1 GLLYIMSKSIPMT
14 EFDMI
19 TQPDYIQLLKAI
31 LPFMEYNM
39 QRRISTLIRTS
50 ELKNTIRF
58 YNSPINCN
66 IFKSCCNSSGI
77 NFNTPISE
85 ILGNEQLINT
95 VTTYCSGNIV
105 NMINTYRN
113 LNKMSD
119 MFNMMDIFNNIS
131 SNNDEICNNK
141 NNNYENKNDESNND
155 ENNNDKSNSN
165 SFLNAS
171 DMLGNIMNS
180 SQRDLYNEYIRQLD
194 SLDFNVSQN
203 ESR

>member
-1 GLLYIMSKSIPMT
+1 MSKSIPMT

-39 QRRISTLIRTS
+39 QRSISTLIRTS

-58 YNSPINCN
+58 YSSPINCN

-95 VTTYCSGNIV
+95 VKTYCSGNIV

-119 MFNMMDIFNNIS
+119 MFNMMDIFNNS
-131 SNNDEICNNK
+131 SSNNSSNNNDEIHNDK
-141 NNNYENKNDESNND
+141 NNNDG
-155 ENNNDKSNSN
+155 NNNYKSNSSIN
-165 SFLNAS
+165 TS

-180 SQRDLYNEYIRQLD
+180 SQKDLYNEYIKQLD

>member
-1 GLLYIMSKSIPMT
+1 MSKSIPMT

-39 QRRISTLIRTS
+39 QRSISTLIRTS

-58 YNSPINCN
+58 YSSPVNCN

-95 VTTYCSGNIV
+95 VKTYCSGNIV

-119 MFNMMDIFNNIS
+119 MFNMMDIFNNSSSNNSSSNNSS
-131 SNNDEICNNK
+131 SNNDEIHNDK
-141 NNNYENKNDESNND
+141 NNNDG
-155 ENNNDKSNSN
+155 NNNYKSNSSIN
-165 SFLNAS
+165 TS

-180 SQRDLYNEYIRQLD
+180 NQKDLYNEYIKQLD

>member
-1 GLLYIMSKSIPMT
+1 MSKSIPMT

-39 QRRISTLIRTS
+39 QRSISTLIRTS

-58 YNSPINCN
+58 YSSPVNCN
-66 IFKSCCNSSGI
+66 VFKSCCNSSGI

-95 VTTYCSGNIV
+95 VKTYCSGNIV

-113 LNKMSD
+113 INKMSD
-119 MFNMMDIFNNIS
+119 MFNMMDIFNNS
-131 SNNDEICNNK
+131 SSNNSSNNNDEIHNYK
-141 NNNYENKNDESNND
+141 NNNDG
-155 ENNNDKSNSN
+155 NNNYKSNSSIN
-165 SFLNAS
+165 TS

-180 SQRDLYNEYIRQLD
+180 SQKDLYNEYIKQLD

>member
-1 GLLYIMSKSIPMT
+1 MSKSIPMT

-39 QRRISTLIRTS
+39 QRSISTLIRTS

-58 YNSPINCN
+58 YSSPVNCN

-95 VTTYCSGNIV
+95 VKTYCSGNIV

-119 MFNMMDIFNNIS
+119 MFNMMDIFNNSSSNNSS
-131 SNNDEICNNK
+131 SNNDEIHNDEINNDNNNNDK
-141 NNNYENKNDESNND
+141 NNNY
-155 ENNNDKSNSN
+155 KSNSN
-165 SFLNAS
+165 SSINAS

-180 SQRDLYNEYIRQLD
+180 NQKDLYNEYIKQLD

>member
-1 GLLYIMSKSIPMT
+1 MSKSIPMT

-39 QRRISTLIRTS
+39 QRSISTLIRTS

-58 YNSPINCN
+58 YSSPVNCN

-95 VTTYCSGNIV
+95 VKTYCSGNIV

-119 MFNMMDIFNNIS
+119 MFNMMDIFNNSSSNNSSSNNSS
-131 SNNDEICNNK
+131 SNNDEIHNDK
-141 NNNYENKNDESNND
+141 NNNDG
-155 ENNNDKSNSN
+155 NNNYKSNSN
-165 SFLNAS
+165 SSINAS

-180 SQRDLYNEYIRQLD
+180 SQKDLYNEYIKQLD

>member
-1 GLLYIMSKSIPMT
+1 MSKSIPMT

-39 QRRISTLIRTS
+39 QRSISTLIRTS

-58 YNSPINCN
+58 YSSPVNCN

-95 VTTYCSGNIV
+95 VKTYCSGNIV

-119 MFNMMDIFNNIS
+119 MFSMMDIFNNS
-131 SNNDEICNNK
+131 SSNNSSNNNDEIHNDK
-141 NNNYENKNDESNND
+141 NNNDG
-155 ENNNDKSNSN
+155 NNNYKSNSSIN
-165 SFLNAS
+165 TS

-180 SQRDLYNEYIRQLD
+180 NQKDLYNEYIKQLD

>member
-1 GLLYIMSKSIPMT
+1 MSKSIPMT

-39 QRRISTLIRTS
+39 QRSISTLIRTS

-58 YNSPINCN
+58 YSSPVNCN

-77 NFNTPISE
+77 NFNTPINE

-95 VTTYCSGNIV
+95 VKTYCSGNIV

-119 MFNMMDIFNNIS
+119 MFNMMDIFNNS
-131 SNNDEICNNK
+131 SSNNSSNNNDEIHNDK
-141 NNNYENKNDESNND
+141 NNNDG
-155 ENNNDKSNSN
+155 NNNYKSNSSIN
-165 SFLNAS
+165 TS

-180 SQRDLYNEYIRQLD
+180 NQKDLYNEYIKQLD

>member
-1 GLLYIMSKSIPMT
+1 MSKSIPMT

-39 QRRISTLIRTS
+39 QRSISTLIRTS
-50 ELKNTIRF
+50 ELKNTMRF
-58 YNSPINCN
+58 YSSPVNCN

-95 VTTYCSGNIV
+95 VKTYCSGNIV

-119 MFNMMDIFNNIS
+119 MFNMMDIFNNSSSNNSS
-131 SNNDEICNNK
+131 SNNDEIHNDK
-141 NNNYENKNDESNND
+141 NNNDG
-155 ENNNDKSNSN
+155 NNNYKSNSSIN
-165 SFLNAS
+165 TS

-180 SQRDLYNEYIRQLD
+180 SQKDLYNEYIKQLD

>member
-1 GLLYIMSKSIPMT
+1 MSKSIPMT

-39 QRRISTLIRTS
+39 QRSISTLIRTS

-58 YNSPINCN
+58 YSSPVNCN

-95 VTTYCSGNIV
+95 VKTYCSGNIV

-119 MFNMMDIFNNIS
+119 MFNMMDIFNNSSSNNSS
-131 SNNDEICNNK
+131 SNNDEIHNDK
-141 NNNYENKNDESNND
+141 NNNDG
-155 ENNNDKSNSN
+155 NNNYKSNSSIN
-165 SFLNAS
+165 TS

-180 SQRDLYNEYIRQLD
+180 CQKDLYNEYIKQLD

>member
-1 GLLYIMSKSIPMT
+1 MSKSIPMT

-39 QRRISTLIRTS
+39 QRSISTLIRTS

-58 YNSPINCN
+58 YSSPVNCN

-95 VTTYCSGNIV
+95 VKTYCSGNIV

-119 MFNMMDIFNNIS
+119 MFNMMDIFNNSSNNNSS
-131 SNNDEICNNK
+131 SNNDEIHNDK
-141 NNNYENKNDESNND
+141 NNNDG
-155 ENNNDKSNSN
+155 NNNYKSNSSIN
-165 SFLNAS
+165 TS

-180 SQRDLYNEYIRQLD
+180 SQKDLYNEYIKQLD

>member
-1 GLLYIMSKSIPMT
+1 MSKSIPMT

-39 QRRISTLIRTS
+39 QRSISTLIRTS

-58 YNSPINCN
+58 YSSPVNCN

-95 VTTYCSGNIV
+95 VKTYCSGNIV

-119 MFNMMDIFNNIS
+119 MFNMMDIFNNSSSNNSS
-131 SNNDEICNNK
+131 SNNDEIHNDK
-141 NNNYENKNDESNND
+141 NNNDR
-155 ENNNDKSNSN
+155 NNNYKSNSSIN
-165 SFLNAS
+165 TS

-180 SQRDLYNEYIRQLD
+180 NQKDLYNEYIKQLD

>member
-1 GLLYIMSKSIPMT
+1 MSKSIPMT

-39 QRRISTLIRTS
+39 QRSISTLIRTS

-58 YNSPINCN
+58 YSSPVNCN

-95 VTTYCSGNIV
+95 VKTYCSGNIV

-119 MFNMMDIFNNIS
+119 MFNMMDIFNNSSSNNSS
-131 SNNDEICNNK
+131 SNNDEIHNDK
-141 NNNYENKNDESNND
+141 NNNDG
-155 ENNNDKSNSN
+155 NNNYKSNSSIN
-165 SFLNAS
+165 TS

-180 SQRDLYNEYIRQLD
+180 CQKDLYNEYIKQLD
-194 SLDFNVSQN
+194 SLDFNVSQK

>member
-1 GLLYIMSKSIPMT
+1 MSKSIPMT

-131 SNNDEICNNK
+131 SNNSSNNNDEIHNDK
-141 NNNYENKNDESNND
+141 NNNDG
-155 ENNNDKSNSN
+155 NNNYKSNSSIN
-165 SFLNAS
+165 TS

-180 SQRDLYNEYIRQLD
+180 NQKDLYNEYIKQLD

>member
-1 GLLYIMSKSIPMT
+1 MSKSIPMT

-39 QRRISTLIRTS
+39 QRSISTLIRTS

-58 YNSPINCN
+58 YSSPVNCN

-95 VTTYCSGNIV
+95 VKTYCSRNIV

-119 MFNMMDIFNNIS
+119 MFNMMDIFNNS
-131 SNNDEICNNK
+131 SSNNSSNNNDEIHNDK
-141 NNNYENKNDESNND
+141 NNNDG
-155 ENNNDKSNSN
+155 NNNYKSNSSIN
-165 SFLNAS
+165 TS

-180 SQRDLYNEYIRQLD
+180 NQKDLYNEYIKQLD

>member
-1 GLLYIMSKSIPMT
+1 MSKSIPMT

-39 QRRISTLIRTS
+39 QRSISTLIRTS

-58 YNSPINCN
+58 YSSPVNCN

-95 VTTYCSGNIV
+95 VKTYCSGNIV

-119 MFNMMDIFNNIS
+119 MFNMMDIFNNS
-131 SNNDEICNNK
+131 SSNNSSNNNDEIHNDK
-141 NNNYENKNDESNND
+141 NNNDG
-155 ENNNDKSNSN
+155 NNNYKSNSN
-165 SFLNAS
+165 SSINTS

-180 SQRDLYNEYIRQLD
+180 NQKDLYNEYIKQLD
-194 SLDFNVSQN
+194 SLDFNVGQN

>member
-1 GLLYIMSKSIPMT
+1 MSKSIPMT

-39 QRRISTLIRTS
+39 QRSISTLIRTS

-58 YNSPINCN
+58 YSSPVNCN

-119 MFNMMDIFNNIS
+119 MFNMMDIFNNSFSNNFS
-131 SNNDEICNNK
+131 SN
-141 NNNYENKNDESNND
+141 NDESNND
-155 ENNNDKSNSN
+155 EINNDKNNNDKNNNDKNNNSSSIN
-165 SFLNAS
+165 TS

-180 SQRDLYNEYIRQLD
+180 SQRDLYNEYIKQLD

>member
-1 GLLYIMSKSIPMT
+1 MSKSIPMT

-39 QRRISTLIRTS
+39 QRSISTLIRTS

-58 YNSPINCN
+58 YSSPVNCN

-95 VTTYCSGNIV
+95 VKTNCSGNIV

-119 MFNMMDIFNNIS
+119 MFNMMDIFNNSSSNNSS
-131 SNNDEICNNK
+131 SNNDEIHNDK
-141 NNNYENKNDESNND
+141 NNNDG
-155 ENNNDKSNSN
+155 NNNYKSNSSIN
-165 SFLNAS
+165 TS

-180 SQRDLYNEYIRQLD
+180 SQKDLYNEYIKQLD

>member
-1 GLLYIMSKSIPMT
+1 MSKSIPMT

-39 QRRISTLIRTS
+39 QRSISTLIRTS

-58 YNSPINCN
+58 YSSPVNCN

-95 VTTYCSGNIV
+95 VKTYCSGNIV
-105 NMINTYRN
+105 NTINTYGN

-119 MFNMMDIFNNIS
+119 MFNMMDIFNNSSSNNSS
-131 SNNDEICNNK
+131 SNNDEIHNDK
-141 NNNYENKNDESNND
+141 NNNDG
-155 ENNNDKSNSN
+155 NNNYKSNSFIN
-165 SFLNAS
+165 TS

-180 SQRDLYNEYIRQLD
+180 NQKDLYNEYIKQLD

>member
-1 GLLYIMSKSIPMT
+1 MSKSIPMT

-39 QRRISTLIRTS
+39 QRSISTLIRTS
-50 ELKNTIRF
+50 ELKNTMRF
-58 YNSPINCN
+58 YSSPVNCN

-95 VTTYCSGNIV
+95 VKTYCSGNIV

-119 MFNMMDIFNNIS
+119 MFNMMDIFNNSSSNNSSSNNSS
-131 SNNDEICNNK
+131 SNNDEIHNDK
-141 NNNYENKNDESNND
+141 NNNDG
-155 ENNNDKSNSN
+155 NNNYKSNSSIN
-165 SFLNAS
+165 TS

-180 SQRDLYNEYIRQLD
+180 SQKDLYNEYIKQLD

>member
-1 GLLYIMSKSIPMT
+1 MSKSIPMT

-58 YNSPINCN
+58 YSSPVNCN
-66 IFKSCCNSSGI
+66 VFKSCCNSSGI

-95 VTTYCSGNIV
+95 VKTYCSGNIV

-113 LNKMSD
+113 INKMSD
-119 MFNMMDIFNNIS
+119 MFNMMDIFNNS
-131 SNNDEICNNK
+131 SSNNSSNNNDEIHNDK
-141 NNNYENKNDESNND
+141 NNNDG
-155 ENNNDKSNSN
+155 NNNYKSNSSIN
-165 SFLNAS
+165 TS

-180 SQRDLYNEYIRQLD
+180 SQKDLYNEYIKQLD

>member
-1 GLLYIMSKSIPMT
+1 MSKSIPMT

-39 QRRISTLIRTS
+39 QRSISTLIRTS

-58 YNSPINCN
+58 YSSPVNCN

-95 VTTYCSGNIV
+95 VKTYCSGNIV

-119 MFNMMDIFNNIS
+119 MFNMMDIFNNS
-131 SNNDEICNNK
+131 SSNNSYSNNDEIHNDK
-141 NNNYENKNDESNND
+141 NNNDR
-155 ENNNDKSNSN
+155 NNNYKSNSSIN
-165 SFLNAS
+165 TS

-180 SQRDLYNEYIRQLD
+180 NQKDLYNEYIKQLD

>member
-1 GLLYIMSKSIPMT
+1 MSKSIPMT

-39 QRRISTLIRTS
+39 QRSISTLIRTS

-58 YNSPINCN
+58 YSSPVNCN

-95 VTTYCSGNIV
+95 VKTYCSGNIV

-119 MFNMMDIFNNIS
+119 MFNMMDIFNNSSSNNSS
-131 SNNDEICNNK
+131 SNNDEIHNDK
-141 NNNYENKNDESNND
+141 NNNDG
-155 ENNNDKSNSN
+155 NNNYKSNSN
-165 SFLNAS
+165 SSINAS

-180 SQRDLYNEYIRQLD
+180 SQKDLYNEYIKQLD

>member
-1 GLLYIMSKSIPMT
+1 MSKSIPMT

-39 QRRISTLIRTS
+39 QRSISTLIRTS

-58 YNSPINCN
+58 YSSPVNCN

-119 MFNMMDIFNNIS
+119 MFNMMDIFNNSSSNNFS
-131 SNNDEICNNK
+131 SNNDES
-141 NNNYENKNDESNND
+141 NNNEINND
-155 ENNNDKSNSN
+155 KNNNDKNNNDKNNNSSSIN
-165 SFLNAS
+165 TS

-180 SQRDLYNEYIRQLD
+180 SQRDLYNEYIKQLD

>member
-1 GLLYIMSKSIPMT
+1 MSKSIPMT

-39 QRRISTLIRTS
+39 QRSISTLIRTS

-58 YNSPINCN
+58 YSSPVNCN

-77 NFNTPISE
+77 NFNTPINE

-95 VTTYCSGNIV
+95 VKTYCSGNIV

>member
-1 GLLYIMSKSIPMT
+1 MSKSIPMT

-39 QRRISTLIRTS
+39 QRSISTLIRTS
-50 ELKNTIRF
+50 ELKNTMRF
-58 YNSPINCN
+58 YSSPVNCN

-95 VTTYCSGNIV
+95 VKTYCSGNIV

-119 MFNMMDIFNNIS
+119 MFNMMDIFNNSSSNNSS
-131 SNNDEICNNK
+131 SNNDEIHNDK
-141 NNNYENKNDESNND
+141 NNNDG
-155 ENNNDKSNSN
+155 NNNYKSNSPIN
-165 SFLNAS
+165 TS

-180 SQRDLYNEYIRQLD
+180 SQKDLYNEYIKQLD

>member
-1 GLLYIMSKSIPMT
+1 
-14 EFDMI
+14 MI

-39 QRRISTLIRTS
+39 QRSISTLIRTS

-58 YNSPINCN
+58 YSSPVNCN
-66 IFKSCCNSSGI
+66 VFKSCCNSSGI

-95 VTTYCSGNIV
+95 VKTYCSGNIV

-113 LNKMSD
+113 INKMSD
-119 MFNMMDIFNNIS
+119 MFNMMDIFNNS
-131 SNNDEICNNK
+131 SSNNSSNNNDEIHNDK
-141 NNNYENKNDESNND
+141 NNNDG
-155 ENNNDKSNSN
+155 NNNYKSNSSIN
-165 SFLNAS
+165 TS

-180 SQRDLYNEYIRQLD
+180 SQKDLYNEYIKQLD

>member
-1 GLLYIMSKSIPMT
+1 MSKSIPMT

-19 TQPDYIQLLKAI
+19 TQPDYIQLIKAI

-39 QRRISTLIRTS
+39 QRSISTLIRTS

-58 YNSPINCN
+58 YSSPINCN

-95 VTTYCSGNIV
+95 VKTYCSGNIV

-119 MFNMMDIFNNIS
+119 MFNMMDIFNNSSSNNSS
-131 SNNDEICNNK
+131 SNNDEIHNDK
-141 NNNYENKNDESNND
+141 NNNDG
-155 ENNNDKSNSN
+155 NNNYKSNSN
-165 SFLNAS
+165 SSINAS

-180 SQRDLYNEYIRQLD
+180 NQKDLYNEYIKQLD

>member
-1 GLLYIMSKSIPMT
+1 MSKSIPMT

-95 VTTYCSGNIV
+95 VTTYCFGNIV

>member
-1 GLLYIMSKSIPMT
+1 MSKSIPMT

-39 QRRISTLIRTS
+39 QRSISTLIRTS

-58 YNSPINCN
+58 YSSPVNCN

-95 VTTYCSGNIV
+95 VKTYCSGNIV

-119 MFNMMDIFNNIS
+119 MFNMMDIFNNSSSNNSS
-131 SNNDEICNNK
+131 SNNDEIHNDKNNNDNNNNDK
-141 NNNYENKNDESNND
+141 NNNY
-155 ENNNDKSNSN
+155 KSNSN
-165 SFLNAS
+165 SSINAS

-180 SQRDLYNEYIRQLD
+180 SQKDLYNEYIKQLD

>member
-1 GLLYIMSKSIPMT
+1 MSKSIPMT

-95 VTTYCSGNIV
+95 VKTYCSGNIV

-119 MFNMMDIFNNIS
+119 MFNMMDIFNNS
-131 SNNDEICNNK
+131 SSNNSSNNNDEIHNDEINNDNNNNDK
-141 NNNYENKNDESNND
+141 NNNY
-155 ENNNDKSNSN
+155 KSNSN
-165 SFLNAS
+165 SSINAS

-180 SQRDLYNEYIRQLD
+180 SQKDLYNEYIKQLD

>member
-1 GLLYIMSKSIPMT
+1 MSKTIPMT

-39 QRRISTLIRTS
+39 QRSISTLIRTS

-58 YNSPINCN
+58 YSSPVNCN

-95 VTTYCSGNIV
+95 VKTYCSGNIV

-119 MFNMMDIFNNIS
+119 MFNMMDIFNNSSSNNSS
-131 SNNDEICNNK
+131 SNNDEIHNDK
-141 NNNYENKNDESNND
+141 NNNDG
-155 ENNNDKSNSN
+155 NNNYKSNSSIN
-165 SFLNAS
+165 TS

-180 SQRDLYNEYIRQLD
+180 NQKDLYNEYIKQLD

>member
-1 GLLYIMSKSIPMT
+1 MSKSIPMT

-39 QRRISTLIRTS
+39 QRSISTLIRTS

-58 YNSPINCN
+58 YSSPVNCN

-95 VTTYCSGNIV
+95 VKTYCSGNIV

-119 MFNMMDIFNNIS
+119 MFNMMDIFNNSSSNNSS
-131 SNNDEICNNK
+131 SNNDEIHNDK
-141 NNNYENKNDESNND
+141 NNNDG
-155 ENNNDKSNSN
+155 NNNYKSNSSIN
-165 SFLNAS
+165 TS
-171 DMLGNIMNS
+171 DMLGNIMNPN
-180 SQRDLYNEYIRQLD
+180 QKDLYNEYIKQLD

>member
-1 GLLYIMSKSIPMT
+1 MSKSIPMT

-95 VTTYCSGNIV
+95 VKTYCSGNIV

-119 MFNMMDIFNNIS
+119 MFNMMDIFNNS
-131 SNNDEICNNK
+131 SSNNSSNNNDEIHNDK
-141 NNNYENKNDESNND
+141 NNNDG
-155 ENNNDKSNSN
+155 NNNYKSNSSIN
-165 SFLNAS
+165 TS

-180 SQRDLYNEYIRQLD
+180 NQKDLYNEYIKQLD

>member
-1 GLLYIMSKSIPMT
+1 MSKSIPMT

-39 QRRISTLIRTS
+39 QRSISTLIRTS

-58 YNSPINCN
+58 YSSPVNCN

-77 NFNTPISE
+77 NFNTPINE

-95 VTTYCSGNIV
+95 VKTYCSGNIV

-113 LNKMSD
+113 LNNMSD
-119 MFNMMDIFNNIS
+119 MFNMMDIFNNS
-131 SNNDEICNNK
+131 SSNNSSNNNDEIHNDK
-141 NNNYENKNDESNND
+141 NNNDG
-155 ENNNDKSNSN
+155 NNNYKSNSN
-165 SFLNAS
+165 SSINTS

-180 SQRDLYNEYIRQLD
+180 NQKDLYNEYIKQLD